1 MSRAIDV
8 LHLGRD
14 RVICAYVVDDVIVD
28 PGPGSC
34 VETLIDRLGP
44 TVPRALLLTHIHLDH
59 SGSAGELCRRYPKL
73 VVYAHENGAPH
84 LVDPS
89 KVVASAARLYGDD
102 MDELWGDVKPVPE
115 DRLRPL
121 TGGESVEG
129 FRVAYTPGHASH
141 HVCYL
146 HEESRDAYVGDMA
159 GIRIPP
165 YQHTVAPT
173 PPPDIDVEAWL
184 DSLHTIAALE
194 PAVSATDPL
203 RSGDRRG
210 GPAAPGALRPHGR
223 GGLRPARRR
232 GALHR
237 AARGRPERH
246 HRPRDGGGLRAGRTA
261 RPAISGPRALLE
273 EAGRM
278 SETVELPQVEE
289 PGGAGLEDNWRVIVL
304 NDDHNT
310 FEGVASTLS
319 RVLPGVSYDQGMA
332 LANTIHNTGRAI
344 VWSGAREPAELYWE
358 QLKDAGLTMAPL
370 EQG

>member
-1 MSRAIDV
+1 VSRAIDV

-59 SGSAGELCRRYPKL
+59 SGAAGELCRRYPKL
-73 VVYAHENGAPH
+73 VVYAHESGAPH

-115 DRLRPL
+115 ERLLPL

-184 DSLHTIAALE
+184 DSLHTVACWSPQSLRLTHFGQVTDVADHLHRVRAALVQAADTARMYGE
-194 PAVSATDPL
+194 ERFIASIEQGLGDNTDPATME
-203 RSGDRRG
+203 SFEQ
-210 GPAAPGALRPHGR
+210 AAPPDQLYQ
-223 GGLRPARRR
+223 GLARYWRK
-232 GALHR
+232 
-237 AARGRPERH
+237 
-246 HRPRDGGGLRAGRTA
+246 RAG
-261 RPAISGPRALLE
+261 
-273 EAGRM
+273 
-278 SETVELPQVEE
+278 
-289 PGGAGLEDNWRVIVL
+289 
-304 NDDHNT
+304 
-310 FEGVASTLS
+310 
-319 RVLPGVSYDQGMA
+319 
-332 LANTIHNTGRAI
+332 
-344 VWSGAREPAELYWE
+344 
-358 QLKDAGLTMAPL
+358 
-370 EQG
+370 

>member
-1 MSRAIDV
+1 VNRAIDV

-14 RVICAYVVDDVIVD
+14 RVICAYVVDHVIVD

-59 SGSAGELCRRYPKL
+59 SGAAGELCRRYPKL

-89 KVVASAARLYGDD
+89 KVVASAVRLYGDD

-184 DSLHTIAALE
+184 DSLHTIAAWNPQSLRLTHFGAVTDVADQLHRVRSALMDAADSARLE
-194 PAVSATDPL
+194 GEERFIARLEDSLSGTTDPATVEVYEQ
-203 RSGDRRG
+203 
-210 GPAAPGALRPHGR
+210 AAPPDQQYQ
-223 GGLRPARRR
+223 GL
-232 GALHR
+232 
-237 AARGRPERH
+237 ERYWTK
-246 HRPRDGGGLRAGRTA
+246 RAG
-261 RPAISGPRALLE
+261 
-273 EAGRM
+273 
-278 SETVELPQVEE
+278 
-289 PGGAGLEDNWRVIVL
+289 
-304 NDDHNT
+304 
-310 FEGVASTLS
+310 
-319 RVLPGVSYDQGMA
+319 
-332 LANTIHNTGRAI
+332 
-344 VWSGAREPAELYWE
+344 
-358 QLKDAGLTMAPL
+358 
-370 EQG
+370 